1 MPLIL
6 GYSCLM
12 NLIGDNTGDTDI
24 DEDMKLT
31 RDDYIKILHHYQQRN
46 KSPKNTNYDK
56 LAQLPVDDLRKKA
69 HTLLGNKFCKCIRPR
84 SIRRR
89 TTGRG
94 SGRGSTGQT
103 SISYCTRSIFNNRGL
118 KRHSFRCRNR
128 TNKLTQDVTKTQK
141 KLNFGAGA
149 GAGAGPGAGA

>member
-1 MPLIL
+1 
-6 GYSCLM
+6 M
-12 NLIGDNTGDTDI
+12 NLIGDNTGDIDTDI

-46 KSPKNTNYDK
+46 KSPKNTRYDK
-56 LAQLPVDDLRKKA
+56 LEQLELQKKA

-89 TTGRG
+89 SSG
-94 SGRGSTGQT
+94 SGRTGQKRVD
-103 SISYCTRSIFNNRGL
+103 SVEKRISYCTQSIFNNRGL

-128 TNKLTQDVTKTQK
+128 TNKLTQPMTKTQK
-141 KLNFGAGA
+141 TLNFGAGA
-149 GAGAGPGAGA
+149 SAGA

>member
-1 MPLIL
+1 MKV
-6 GYSCLM
+6 
-12 NLIGDNTGDTDI
+12 IGNTPGDIDNDI

-46 KSPKNTNYDK
+46 KTPKNTTYDK

-69 HTLLGNKFCKCIRPR
+69 HAVLGNKFCKCIRPP

-89 TTGRG
+89 G
-94 SGRGSTGQT
+94 SGSSDKR
-103 SISYCTRSIFNNRGL
+103 ISYCTRSIFNNRGL

-128 TNKLTQDVTKTQK
+128 TSKLTKDVTKTQK
-141 KLNFGAGA
+141 ILKFDAGA
-149 GAGAGPGAGA
+149 SA

>member
-1 MPLIL
+1 MKLF
-6 GYSCLM
+6 
-12 NLIGDNTGDTDI
+12 GDTPGDIDNDI
-24 DEDMKLT
+24 DEDMKLK

-46 KSPKNTNYDK
+46 KTPKNTNYDK

-89 TTGRG
+89 SSG
-94 SGRGSTGQT
+94 SEQKR
-103 SISYCTRSIFNNRGL
+103 ISYCTRSIFNNRGL

-149 GAGAGPGAGA
+149 SA

>member
-1 MPLIL
+1 MKLF
-6 GYSCLM
+6 
-12 NLIGDNTGDTDI
+12 GDTPGDIDNDNDI

-46 KSPKNTNYDK
+46 KSPKNTNTQYDK
-56 LAQLPVDDLRKKA
+56 LAQLPVDNLRKKA

-89 TTGRG
+89 TNGRG
-94 SGRGSTGQT
+94 RGRTGQT

-149 GAGAGPGAGA
+149 GPGAGA